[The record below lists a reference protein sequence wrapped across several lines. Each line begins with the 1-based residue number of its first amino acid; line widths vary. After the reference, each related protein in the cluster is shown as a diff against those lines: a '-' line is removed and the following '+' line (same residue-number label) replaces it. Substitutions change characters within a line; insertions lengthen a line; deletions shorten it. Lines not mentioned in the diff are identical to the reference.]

1 MTETGYFKSGSNELY
16 YSCTIPSGNA
26 EGTGIVFVHAA
37 DGNRLGPH
45 RMFVEFAS
53 HFNSLGYPTFRF
65 DLSGCGDST
74 GTVSEANIA
83 AEVSDAIEAI
93 RFFMTRANLE
103 NVTLLGISRG
113 ARVCY
118 NAMAQHEL
126 PLSSVILLSMPISGN
141 KAAINSFHTRLN
153 EYLCKLKDPKHL
165 QKLLSGKANFRQ
177 IGRTLTTALRLKN
190 RYAPTKTNGFATKCP
205 VLFIYGDRDP
215 LAEQSSRYY
224 TTKCRENELPHDCHF
239 VADANHSFFHYK
251 WKEQI
256 LDITTKWLERTNSKV
271 LI

>member
-1 MTETGYFKSGSNELY
+1 MTETGYFNSGENELF
-16 YSCTIPSGNA
+16 YSCTNPAGNSEA
-26 EGTGIVFVHAA
+26 TGIVFVHAA

-45 RMFVEFAS
+45 RMFVEFAR
-53 HFNSLGYPTFRF
+53 HFNSLGFPTFRF

-74 GTVSEANIA
+74 GTASDTNIA
-83 AEVSDAIEAI
+83 SEVSDTIEAI
-93 RFFMTRANLE
+93 HFFMEKINLE
-103 NVTLLGISRG
+103 NVILLGISRG

-141 KAAINSFHTRLN
+141 KAALNSLQSRLKEYFH
-153 EYLCKLKDPKHL
+153 KFKDPKHL

-190 RYAPTKTNGFATKCP
+190 RYAPTETSIFSTKCP
-205 VLFIYGDRDP
+205 VLFVYGERDP

-224 TTKCRENELPHDCHF
+224 TTKCRENELPYDCHF
-239 VADANHSFFHYK
+239 IADANHSFFHYK

-256 LDITTKWLERTNSKV
+256 LDITVKWLERTNSKV